1 MEENYSKSRGS
12 VFQNLQSEHEKHLRK
27 EASQGYSDTIWNLGR
42 VADILWRH
50 APSAR
55 ALITLHVNQ
64 ALESAMSFD
73 SMPLPISDRVLLM
86 DYWSSVIK
94 PMLDSPNLD
103 KFEMCRELSFLMYVT
118 PLVGPEESEYV
129 TDLFEDEIV
138 SQIFDGG
145 YWNVIVKN
153 CPEISAQISR
163 LLVRNCK
170 IELPRW

>member
-1 MEENYSKSRGS
+1 
-12 VFQNLQSEHEKHLRK
+12 
-27 EASQGYSDTIWNLGR
+27 
-42 VADILWRH
+42 
-50 APSAR
+50 
-55 ALITLHVNQ
+55 
-64 ALESAMSFD
+64 MSFD